1 MRYKIP
7 DDRKKAKMTVTV
19 DNNLIKLMEKYLD
32 ENNIKNISKYV
43 ESLVRKDLEQKG
55 IEIKKEF

>member
-7 DDRKKAKMTVTV
+7 DDKKKGKMTVTV

>member
-19 DNNLIKLMEKYLD
+19 DNNLIKLMDKYLD